1 MSASAERRNE
11 DLRRLKEMAAAS
23 EQRLQINHVRGNPM
37 DGVDLTLHVPTAI
50 DQRYPATRAASV
62 RVRIELPYNY
72 PYEPPACSTLDQVF
86 NVNVFAS
93 GVICIGKSWSPTHQ
107 LSMTVERLW
116 RIFSL
121 DPAVINPNSPAN
133 LNAIEWWNHLLRNH
147 RHLLPTATLLS
158 AAQRPKPN
166 LGWKPI
172 R

>member
-23 EQRLQINHVRGNPM
+23 DQRLQIKQVCGNPM
-37 DGVDLTLHVPTAI
+37 HEVDLTLHVPTAI
-50 DQRYPATRAASV
+50 DHRFPAIRAASV
-62 RVRIELPYNY
+62 RVRIELPYDY
-72 PYEPPACSTLDQVF
+72 PYEPPACRTLDPVF
-86 NVNVFAS
+86 NVNVFTS
-93 GVICIGKSWSPTHQ
+93 GVICIGAAWSPTHQ

-133 LNAIEWWNHLLRNH
+133 RNAVEWWSHLLRNH
-147 RHLLPTATLLS
+147 RRLLPTATLLS
-158 AAQRPKPN
+158 AAQRPKPI